1 MPWLTAI
8 VLLFLLILI
17 NLGTWQ
23 YERLKWKTNLLAEVE
38 SAAVSKPFYSLEEVQ
53 KAISS
58 GSPVDFRRVVLR
70 NTSQL
75 SDAHFFVFTSES
87 RNISWKVFRPIT
99 ESELR
104 YFLVLKL

>member
-53 KAISS
+53 KAIS
-58 GSPVDFRRVVLR
+58 
-70 NTSQL
+70 
-75 SDAHFFVFTSES
+75 
-87 RNISWKVFRPIT
+87 
-99 ESELR
+99 
-104 YFLVLKL
+104 